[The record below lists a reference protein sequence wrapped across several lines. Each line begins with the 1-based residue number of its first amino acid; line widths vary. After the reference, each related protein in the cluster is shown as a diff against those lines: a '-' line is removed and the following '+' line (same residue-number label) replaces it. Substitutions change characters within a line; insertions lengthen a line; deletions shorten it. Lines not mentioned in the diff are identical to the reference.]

1 MNYLAHAYL
10 SFTDGQIVGNFIEDF
25 VENSQRLDYPEEIR
39 KGIKLHRAI
48 DTFTDAHP
56 IISEAKKIFQP
67 RVRLYSGAFV
77 DIAMDYFLA
86 NDLSIFT
93 EKEWKDYAEKTYL
106 VLGNHAEWLPE
117 KLTKILPNMQQ
128 NNWLFNYRNDWAI
141 EKSFLHLKR
150 KAKYLDEEIPV
161 FDLFLNHKAELKA
174 YYNAFFPELYEHC
187 KTFHL
192 KEC

>member
-25 VENSQRLDYPEEIR
+25 VENSERLDYPREIL
-39 KGIKLHRAI
+39 KGIKLHREI
-48 DTFTDAHP
+48 DTFTDAHA
-56 IISEAKKIFQP
+56 IISKAKKIFQP

-86 NDLSIFT
+86 NDLSIFS
-93 EKEWKDYAEKTYL
+93 EKEWKTYTEKTYH
-106 VLGNHAEWLPE
+106 VLENNAEWLPE

-128 NNWLFNYRNDWAI
+128 NDWLFNYRNDWAI
-141 EKSFLHLKR
+141 EKSFIHLKR

-161 FDLFLNHKAELKA
+161 FDLFLKHKTELQDC
-174 YYNAFFPELYEHC
+174 YNSFFPELYEYC
-187 KTFHL
+187 RKIHL
-192 KEC
+192 EN